1 MSASWMNPQ
10 AILSVCRG
18 AALLT
23 APTCDCPRFEEAPS
37 TQASLSVSCTPH
49 NSSPLALKVDPKFQ
63 DRNFWASLH
72 GQVPGLLDWD
82 MGNEC
87 FLTFTTTHLSEAE
100 QKLALY
106 RLQLVEP
113 PKLPLEKK
121 PNPDK
126 DGPDIKPNLW
136 MWVNPNMVY
145 PPGKLEVAVKEED
158 QSALS
163 AFQPALKEEEDSCS
177 EASEVQQPL
186 PPCRQKRKQRR
197 STVPLPLA
205 PGRRAPLENPWRL
218 PQAISPE
225 GKLWSRPPLH
235 YFHLIALALRNSPPC
250 GLSVQQIYSFTREHF
265 PFFRTAPEAWKN
277 TVRHNL
283 SFRDSFEKVP
293 ASRQGVEAS
302 TGPRSCL
309 WKLTEE
315 GHRRFSKEARTLA
328 STQLQSIQQCMSQP
342 DVMPFLFDLQD
353 ESAMPY

>member
-1 MSASWMNPQ
+1 MNPQ
-10 AILSVCRG
+10 AILSICRG

-121 PNPDK
+121 TNPDK

-205 PGRRAPLENPWRL
+205 PGRRAPLENPW
-218 PQAISPE
+218 
-225 GKLWSRPPLH
+225 
-235 YFHLIALALRNSPPC
+235 
-250 GLSVQQIYSFTREHF
+250 
-265 PFFRTAPEAWKN
+265 
-277 TVRHNL
+277 
-283 SFRDSFEKVP
+283 
-293 ASRQGVEAS
+293 
-302 TGPRSCL
+302 
-309 WKLTEE
+309 
-315 GHRRFSKEARTLA
+315 
-328 STQLQSIQQCMSQP
+328 
-342 DVMPFLFDLQD
+342 
-353 ESAMPY
+353 

>member
-1 MSASWMNPQ
+1 
-10 AILSVCRG
+10 
-18 AALLT
+18 
-23 APTCDCPRFEEAPS
+23 
-37 TQASLSVSCTPH
+37 
-49 NSSPLALKVDPKFQ
+49 
-63 DRNFWASLH
+63 
-72 GQVPGLLDWD
+72 

-121 PNPDK
+121 TNPDK

-225 GKLWSRPPLH
+225 GRLWSRPPLH

-353 ESAMPY
+353 ESAVPY

>member
-1 MSASWMNPQ
+1 
-10 AILSVCRG
+10 
-18 AALLT
+18 
-23 APTCDCPRFEEAPS
+23 
-37 TQASLSVSCTPH
+37 
-49 NSSPLALKVDPKFQ
+49 
-63 DRNFWASLH
+63 
-72 GQVPGLLDWD
+72 

-250 GLSVQQIYSFTREHF
+250 GLSVQQIYSFTRQNICLLSAQEHNHSH
-265 PFFRTAPEAWKN
+265 PFATYNPVVPQIPILLDRY
-277 TVRHNL
+277 
-283 SFRDSFEKVP
+283 SFSYPVP
-293 ASRQGVEAS
+293 
-302 TGPRSCL
+302 
-309 WKLTEE
+309 K
-315 GHRRFSKEARTLA
+315 
-328 STQLQSIQQCMSQP
+328 
-342 DVMPFLFDLQD
+342 D
-353 ESAMPY
+353 